1 MAENQVELPAW
12 SLERDV
18 ARSEVL
24 SAVWPLADPR
34 DWAWG
39 GSSGAGVSVCIV
51 DSGIDP
57 SHPLVGA
64 VEDSVGVTES
74 DGTLEVAADAE
85 GDLFGHGTACAG
97 IIRSLAP
104 DCELYSVRVLGGELT
119 GTGDVLLRGLRWAID
134 ERFDLINLSLS
145 TTKQHVAGQL
155 RELADLAYF
164 RNVSIVASAH
174 NMPVE
179 SYPWR
184 FSSVLS
190 VGSHDGRDPYEY
202 YANSSPPVEF
212 VARGVDLEL
221 AWTEG
226 STIVATGN
234 SFAAPHITGIAALIL
249 AKHPDLRPYELKA
262 ILRAACSNGMAAA
275 GKPADGAP
283 DAERA

>member
-1 MAENQVELPAW
+1 MAETDVDLPAW

-18 ARSEVL
+18 ARSERL
-24 SAVWPLADPR
+24 AAVWPFENPR

-39 GSSGAGVSVCIV
+39 GSSGAGVDVCII
-51 DSGIDP
+51 DSGVDP
-57 SHPLVGA
+57 SHPRVG
-64 VEDSVGVTES
+64 EIQGSLGVAEA
-74 DGTLEVAADAE
+74 DGELEVTADE
-85 GDLFGHGTACAG
+85 SGDLFGHGTACAG

-104 DCELYSVRVLGGELT
+104 ECNVHSMRVLGGELT
-119 GTGDVLLRGLRWAID
+119 GTGDVLVRGLRWAID
-134 ERFDLINLSLS
+134 NGFDLINLSLS
-145 TTKQHVAGQL
+145 TTKQRVAAEL

-164 RNVSIVASAH
+164 RNVSIVACAH

-202 YANSSPPVEF
+202 YTNPSPPVEF

-221 AWTEG
+221 AWSEG
-226 STIVATGN
+226 ATIIATGN

-249 AKHPDLRPYELKA
+249 SKHPGLRPYELKTV
-262 ILRAACSNGMAAA
+262 LRAACSNETVKTDLMAH
-275 GKPADGAP
+275 AP
-283 DAERA
+283 GGTQT

>member
-1 MAENQVELPAW
+1 MAESEPELPAW

-18 ARSEVL
+18 ARSERL
-24 SAVWPLADPR
+24 AAVWPLENPR
-34 DWAWG
+34 DWAWA
-39 GSSGAGVSVCIV
+39 GSGGAGVDVCII
-51 DSGIDP
+51 DSGVDP
-57 SHPLVGA
+57 SHPRVGTVA
-64 VEDSVGVTES
+64 SSFGV
-74 DGTLEVAADAE
+74 ADAAGE
-85 GDLFGHGTACAG
+85 LQVAVDRAGDLFGHGTACAG

-104 DCELYSVRVLGGELT
+104 ECNVHSLRVLGGELT
-119 GTGDVLLRGLRWAID
+119 GNGDVLARGLRWAIE

-145 TTKQHVAGQL
+145 TTKHQIAAQL

-190 VGSHDGRDPYEY
+190 VGSHDGDDPYEY
-202 YANSSPPVEF
+202 YVNPSPPVEF
-212 VARGVDLEL
+212 VAPGVDLEL
-221 AWTEG
+221 AWSEG
-226 STIVATGN
+226 TTIVATGN

-262 ILRAACSNGMAAA
+262 VLRAASSN
-275 GKPADGAP
+275 
-283 DAERA
+283 ELRI

>member
-1 MAENQVELPAW
+1 MAETQVELPAW

-18 ARSEVL
+18 ARSERL
-24 SAVWPLADPR
+24 AEVWPLDDPR
-34 DWAWG
+34 AWAWD
-39 GSSGAGVSVCIV
+39 GSRGAGVRVCII
-51 DSGIDP
+51 DSGIDA
-57 SHPLVGA
+57 SHPLVGEIERSCA
-64 VEDSVGVTES
+64 VVES
-74 DGTLEVAADAE
+74 DGELVVVDDDS

-97 IIRSLAP
+97 IIRALAP
-104 DCELYSVRVLGGELT
+104 DSEVHSMRVLGGDLT
-119 GTGDVLLRGLRWAID
+119 GTGDVLVRGLRWAI
-134 ERFDLINLSLS
+134 EQRFELINLSLS
-145 TTKQHVAGQL
+145 TTKQRVADQL

-190 VGSHDGRDPYEY
+190 VGSHDGADPFEY
-202 YANSSPPVEF
+202 YANPSPPVEF

-234 SFAAPHITGIAALIL
+234 SFAAPHMTGIAALIL
-249 AKHPDLRPYELKA
+249 AQHPGLSPYELKTV
-262 ILRAACSNGMAAA
+262 LRAACSNGSE
-275 GKPADGAP
+275 
-283 DAERA
+283 AESA

>member
-1 MAENQVELPAW
+1 MAEHEVELPAW

-24 SAVWPLADPR
+24 SAVWPLEDPR
-34 DWAWG
+34 EWAWG

-51 DSGIDP
+51 DSGIDAT
-57 SHPLVGA
+57 HPLVGA

-74 DGTLEVAADAE
+74 DGALEVAADTE

-104 DCELYSVRVLGGELT
+104 DCELHSVRVLGGELT

-249 AKHPDLRPYELKA
+249 AKHPGLRPYELKA
-262 ILRAACSNGMAAA
+262 ILRAACNNGMAAA
-275 GKPADGAP
+275 GGPRTECPAGS
-283 DAERA
+283 RL

>member
-1 MAENQVELPAW
+1 MAETEADLPAW
-12 SLERDV
+12 SLEREV
-18 ARSEVL
+18 ARSERL
-24 SAVWPLADPR
+24 PAVWPLDDPR
-34 DWAWG
+34 EWGWG
-39 GSSGAGVSVCIV
+39 GSTGAGVSVCII
-51 DSGIDP
+51 DSGIDS

-64 VEDSVGVTES
+64 IAGSFGITDNEGALD
-74 DGTLEVAADAE
+74 VATDDT

-119 GTGDVLLRGLRWAID
+119 GTGDVLLRGLRWAIE

-145 TTKQHVAGQL
+145 TTKQRVAGPL
-155 RELADLAYF
+155 RELAELAYF

-190 VGSHDGRDPYEY
+190 VGSHDGSDPHEY
-202 YANSSPPVEF
+202 YVNPSPPVEF

-221 AWTEG
+221 AWSEG
-226 STIVATGN
+226 ATIVATGN
-234 SFAAPHITGIAALIL
+234 SFAAPHLTGIAALIL
-249 AKHPDLRPYELKA
+249 AKHPGLSPYELKTV
-262 ILRAACSNGMAAA
+262 LRAAASNGMSDTAEGGGVA
-275 GKPADGAP
+275 GA
-283 DAERA
+283 